1 MHGVVH
7 VEIPAKDL
15 KRAKEWYGKVF
26 GWTFKDMGGEYLLW
40 SPPDG
45 GIGGGIYKAKTL
57 PAKSSVRAYL
67 DVTDIDAKLA
77 QIKAARGKIVTPKT
91 EVPGYGW
98 WAAFKDPK
106 AAKSTSGNQHL
117 GRRRDRARRHTRVLV

>member
-26 GWTFKDMGGEYLLW
+26 GWTFKDMGREYLLW

-98 WAAFKDPK
+98 WAAFKDPQGCEVYLWK
-106 AAKSTSGNQHL
+106 PAP
-117 GRRRDRARRHTRVLV
+117 R